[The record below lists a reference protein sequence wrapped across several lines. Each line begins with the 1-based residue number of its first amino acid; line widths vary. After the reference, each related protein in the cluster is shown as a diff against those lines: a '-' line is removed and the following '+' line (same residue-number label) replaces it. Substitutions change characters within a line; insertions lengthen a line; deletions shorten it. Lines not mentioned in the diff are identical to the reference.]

1 MTKLNDAE
9 KIALKTLSALKV
21 SKKIHIR
28 TYNALY
34 SKIITAPTVNK
45 INKIMS
51 KLDED
56 LKVVGDEKMTKKL
69 VLKVK
74 KEIAKPKVINKV
86 VNKLSYVI
94 DQEAINNGYNFRFHG
109 IQIKLLEKKA
119 PKNSLIVHT
128 VEYFPKST
136 DFGFAGALLG
146 LKTANQY
153 KGIVETFKKIKF
165 NKKAIEAIEMTT
177 TTDDGSYE
185 WIPALIAGLGGYTII
200 TTKAIQ
206 KVIVSKKK
214 HTIFKDNESQN
225 CLYSAVLSYFE
236 SKMDDNRN
244 AKAVYNKLIQEEE
257 KYSKPYEM
265 HEIKELASFCNASI
279 NIKDLINGD
288 NQTFSG
294 GHNRFSIELMNT
306 KYNHVDL
313 LVHNYNE
320 VEIVDNLKEMND
332 IKKNSK
338 FYIEKYGQL
347 ITLDK
352 TYKLKEDPFKV
363 VFKDWKQKNKF
374 ENKFIN
380 KSSDEYKLLMNY
392 DYKLH
397 TFFNKFD
404 INDDL
409 YKEIDL
415 KKAYF
420 NYSDINYNKFYVGVP
435 SGSFINYKTGSDFD
449 YSKLN
454 KRIVGFFQVKIVSS
468 NLDDRLG
475 FINGSV
481 HVLFSSVINLL
492 ISVGV
497 KLEFLNVSLSV
508 SCHMPFDDRFL
519 QKTKILV
526 DGVEYDDVK
535 YYCKAYGLFLRDCD
549 EIDITIKPLKCD
561 KEYFSTII
569 NDNFNMYHN
578 KDVNNDHIVEIN
590 FIDKDP
596 KSYCHIAYAIHS
608 YITTI
613 ILDQLIQMNLDYV
626 FGVKLDSIVIKK
638 DYDFKFNNIFEEMK
652 FNNIFEEKKANIYS
666 MLNNNY
672 NKHSNEINNNDYG
685 FVDDEEI
692 NLNKELPF
700 YDYDYEFN
708 SNVIYHSHEPN
719 FNRSF
724 TSLELNKWSYDSS
737 YYRSYILPVVNE
749 EINFDDCFLYSGDY
763 IYNILV
769 FIGGKGGAGKSNSIL
784 RKLKNKNI
792 CYTTGGWN
800 LISGMKSK
808 FTEII
813 GLSLPN
819 LTGKCGSTNTEKHS
833 NNNIKFL
840 ILDEPTLINPNIID
854 DVISEYP
861 DIFIF
866 LVGDIRED
874 GFFFQCS
881 INNNVINPSTYD
893 LQYVEYTKSFRF
905 EPELDLKLDKL
916 REIMILYKDE
926 PNRNKKLFDFVKE
939 FFSENFKDLKDITFN
954 DRDIGISD
962 LNDLKNDNVLTNYFI
977 KRGAKPQYYIKNTI
991 FNKMQWKGQKLDSI
1005 PNHKNYECKLFKTI
1019 HSFQGLD
1026 LDNDNKIII
1035 AVMSNFDYNLFYTA
1049 LSRAKRCDQIVI
1061 INDLENL

>member
-9 KIALKTLSALKV
+9 KTALKTLSALKV
-21 SKKIHIR
+21 NKKIHIR

-86 VNKLSYVI
+86 VKKLSYVI
-94 DQEAINNGYNFRFHG
+94 DKEAIDNGYNFLFHG
-109 IQIKLLEKKA
+109 IQIQLLQKKA
-119 PKNSLIVHT
+119 PKGSLIVHT
-128 VEYFPKST
+128 VEFFPAT
-136 DFGFAGALLG
+136 ANFGFAGALMG
-146 LKTANQY
+146 MKTANEY
-153 KGIVETFKKIKF
+153 KDIVETFKKIKF
-165 NKKAIEAIEMTT
+165 NQIAIHAIEIAMTT
-177 TTDDGSYE
+177 TDGTYE

-214 HTIFKDNESQN
+214 HTVFKDNESEN
-225 CLYSAVLSYFE
+225 CLYSGVLSYFE

-244 AKAVYNKLIQEEE
+244 AKAVYNKLIKEEK

-288 NQTFSG
+288 NETFSG

-313 LVHNYNE
+313 LAHNYNE
-320 VEIVDNLKEMND
+320 VEIVDDLRAMNG

-347 ITLDK
+347 ITLEK

-363 VFKDWKQKNKF
+363 VFNDWKQKNKF

-404 INDDL
+404 INDEL

-435 SGSFINYKTGSDFD
+435 SGSFINYSTGSDFD

-497 KLEFLNVSLSV
+497 KFEFLNVSLSV

-526 DGVEYDDVK
+526 DGVEYDDIK
-535 YYCKAYGLFLRDCD
+535 YYCKAYGLFLRDSND
-549 EIDITIKPLKCD
+549 IDITIKPLKCD
-561 KEYFSTII
+561 KEYFSTIT

-578 KDVNNDHIVEIN
+578 KDANNDHIVEIN

-638 DYDFKFNNIFEEMK
+638 DYDFKFNLNLLQEMA
-652 FNNIFEEKKANIYS
+652 FDESIFEEKKANVYS

-685 FVDDEEI
+685 FDEEI
-692 NLNKELPF
+692 NLFQELPF
-700 YDYDYEFN
+700 YDYGFN
-708 SNVIYHSHEPN
+708 ANVIYHSKEPI

-737 YYRSYILPVVNE
+737 YYRPYVLPIVNE
-749 EINFDDCFLYSGDY
+749 EIKFDECFLYSGDY

-792 CYTTGGWN
+792 CYTTGAWN

-808 FTEII
+808 FSEIN
-813 GLSLPN
+813 GYSLPN
-819 LTGKCGSTNTEKHS
+819 LTGKCGSVKTEKHS
-833 NNNIKFL
+833 NNNIKYMV
-840 ILDEPTLINPNIID
+840 IDEPTLISKNIID

-874 GFFFQCS
+874 GFYFQCS

-905 EPELDLKLDKL
+905 EPELDLKLDNL
-916 REIMILYKDE
+916 RQTMLLYKDDL
-926 PNRNKKLFDFVKE
+926 NRNKKLFDYVKE
-939 FFSENFKDLKDITFN
+939 SFSGNFKDLKDITFN
-954 DRDIGISD
+954 HRDIGISD

-977 KRGAKPQYYIKNTI
+977 EHGAKPQYYIKNTI

-1005 PNHKNYECKLFKTI
+1005 PDHKNYECKLFKTI

-1061 INDLENL
+1061 INDLQNL

>member
-9 KIALKTLSALKV
+9 KTALKTLSALKV

-34 SKIITAPTVNK
+34 SKIITSPTVNK

-56 LKVVGDEKMTKKL
+56 LKVVGDEKMSKKL

-94 DQEAINNGYNFRFHG
+94 DKEAIDNGYNYKFHR
-109 IQIKLLEKKA
+109 IQIQSLQKKA
-119 PKNSLIVHT
+119 PKGSLIVHT
-128 VEYFPKST
+128 VEYSPKLT
-136 DFGFAGALLG
+136 DFGFAGALMG
-146 LKTANQY
+146 MKTANQY
-153 KGIVETFKKIKF
+153 KDVVETFKKIKF

-177 TTDDGSYE
+177 TTDDGTYE

-214 HTIFKDNESQN
+214 HTLFKDNESEN

-244 AKAVYNKLIQEEE
+244 AKAVYNKLIKEEE

-294 GHNRFSIELMNT
+294 GNNRFSIELMNT

-313 LVHNYNE
+313 LAHNYNE
-320 VEIVDNLKEMND
+320 VEIVDDLKAMNG

-338 FYIEKYGQL
+338 FYIEKFGQL
-347 ITLDK
+347 ITLEK

-404 INDDL
+404 INDEL

-435 SGSFINYKTGSDFD
+435 SGSFINYSTGLDFD
-449 YSKLN
+449 YSKLS
-454 KRIVGFFQVKIVSS
+454 KKIVGFFQVKIVSS

-497 KLEFLNVSLSV
+497 KFEFLNVSLSV

-549 EIDITIKPLKCD
+549 DIDITIKPLECD
-561 KEYFSTII
+561 KDFFGTIT

-578 KDVNNDHIVEIN
+578 KDLNDDDIVEIN
-590 FIDKDP
+590 FINKDP

-613 ILDQLIQMNLDYV
+613 ILDQLMQLDLDYV

-638 DYDFKFNNIFEEMK
+638 DYEFKFNNIFED
-652 FNNIFEEKKANIYS
+652 KKANIYS
-666 MLNNNY
+666 MLNNSY
-672 NKHSNEINNNDYG
+672 NKDSNEINNNDYG
-685 FVDDEEI
+685 FVDD
-692 NLNKELPF
+692 NLFEELPF
-700 YDYDYEFN
+700 HEFVD
-708 SNVIYHSHEPN
+708 NVFHHSKGPN
-719 FNRSF
+719 FIS
-724 TSLELNKWSYDSS
+724 SLELNKWSYDSS
-737 YYRSYILPVVNE
+737 YYRPYIIPIVNE

-763 IYNILV
+763 IYNNLIC
-769 FIGGKGGAGKSNSIL
+769 IGGKGGAGKSNSIL
-784 RKLKNKNI
+784 RTLKNKYI
-792 CYTTGGWN
+792 CFTSNGWN

-808 FTEII
+808 FSEVIAH
-813 GLSLPN
+813 SLPN
-819 LTGKCGSTNTEKHS
+819 LTGKCGSLKTEKHS
-833 NNNIKFL
+833 NNNIKYL
-840 ILDEPTLINPNIID
+840 VIDELTLISKNIID

-866 LVGDIRED
+866 LIGDIRQD
-874 GFFFQCS
+874 GFYFQCS
-881 INNNVINPSTYD
+881 INNNIINPSLYD
-893 LQYVEYTKSFRF
+893 LQYVEYKKSFRF
-905 EPELDLKLDKL
+905 EPELELKLDQL
-916 REIMILYKDE
+916 RRVMLEYKDE
-926 PNRNKKLFDFVKE
+926 SNRNKKLFDYVKE
-939 FFSENFKDLKDITFN
+939 SFSENFKDLKDITFN

-962 LNDLKNDNVLTNYFI
+962 LNDLKNENILSNYFI
-977 KRGAKPQYYIKNTI
+977 ERGAKPQYFIKNTI

-1005 PNHKNYECKLFKTI
+1005 PDHKNYECKLFKTI

-1061 INDLENL
+1061 INDLQNL

>member
-9 KIALKTLSALKV
+9 KTALKTLSALKV

-34 SKIITAPTVNK
+34 SKIITSPTVNK

-56 LKVVGDEKMTKKL
+56 LKVVGDEKMSKKL

-86 VNKLSYVI
+86 VKKLSYVI
-94 DQEAINNGYNFRFHG
+94 DQEAINNGYNYLFHK
-109 IQIKLLEKKA
+109 IQIRQIQKMA
-119 PKNSLIVHT
+119 PKDSLIVHT
-128 VEYFPKST
+128 VKYYGVDESDYNTDYRPRIYKS
-136 DFGFAGALLG
+136 
-146 LKTANQY
+146 
-153 KGIVETFKKIKF
+153 IKF
-165 NKKAIEAIEMTT
+165 NILAINAIKFNNTT
-177 TTDDGSYE
+177 TNGTYE
-185 WIPALIAGLGGYTII
+185 WIPAIVARNGGYAEI
-200 TTKAIQ
+200 TTKAIK
-206 KVIVSKKK
+206 KVIVLKKK
-214 HTIFKDNESQN
+214 HTVFKDNESEN
-225 CLYSAVLSYFE
+225 CLYSAVLSFFE

-244 AKAVYNKLIQEEE
+244 AKAIYNKLIKEEE

-294 GHNRFSIELMNT
+294 GNNRFSIELMNT

-313 LVHNYNE
+313 LAHNYNE
-320 VEIVDNLKEMND
+320 VEIVDDFKKMNQ

-338 FYIEKYGQL
+338 FYIEKFGQL
-347 ITLDK
+347 ITLEK

-374 ENKFIN
+374 DNKFIN

-404 INDDL
+404 INDEL

-420 NYSDINYNKFYVGVP
+420 NYSDINYNKFYVGLP
-435 SGSFINYKTGSDFD
+435 SGSFINYRTGSDFD

-497 KLEFLNVSLSV
+497 KFEFLNVSLSV

-549 EIDITIKPLKCD
+549 DIDLTIKPLKCD
-561 KEYFSTII
+561 KEYFSTIT
-569 NDNFNMYHN
+569 NENFNMYHN
-578 KDVNNDHIVEIN
+578 KDFNNDDIVEIN
-590 FIDKDP
+590 FINKDP

-613 ILDQLIQMNLDYV
+613 ILDQLIKMNLDYV

-638 DYDFKFNNIFEEMK
+638 DYDFKFNLNLLQELPFDES
-652 FNNIFEEKKANIYS
+652 IFEEKKANVYS
-666 MLNNNY
+666 MLKY
-672 NKHSNEINNNDYG
+672 NSSTISTPDAE
-685 FVDDEEI
+685 
-692 NLNKELPF
+692 
-700 YDYDYEFN
+700 
-708 SNVIYHSHEPN
+708 
-719 FNRSF
+719 RSVF
-724 TSLELNKWSYDSS
+724 QADG
-737 YYRSYILPVVNE
+737 YYRPYILPSKDE
-749 EINFDDCFLYSGDY
+749 LEFDACFLYTDEY
-763 IYNILV
+763 IYNNIV
-769 FIGGKGGAGKSNSIL
+769 FIGGKGGSGKTTSLINGL
-784 RKLKNKNI
+784 TNKNI
-792 CYTTGGWN
+792 CYTTTCWN

-808 FTEII
+808 YPSII
-813 GLSLPN
+813 GYSLPN
-819 LTGKCGSTNTEKHS
+819 LTGKCGETKTEKYNNS
-833 NNNIKFL
+833 NVKYI
-840 ILDEPTLINPNIID
+840 IIDELTLISKNIID
-854 DVISEYP
+854 NIISEYP

-866 LVGDIRED
+866 LVGDIQKD
-874 GFFFQCS
+874 GFYFQCS
-881 INNNVINPSTYD
+881 INNNIINPSSYD
-893 LQYVEYTKSFRF
+893 LQYVEYKKSFRF
-905 EPELDLKLDKL
+905 EPELDYYLDQL
-916 REIMILYKDE
+916 RGAMLLYKDE
-926 PNRNKKLFDFVKE
+926 PNKNKKLSDFVKNL
-939 FFSENFKDLKDITFN
+939 FSYNYKDLKDITFN

-962 LNDLKNDNVLTNYFI
+962 LNDLKNENILSNYFI
-977 KRGAKPQYYIKNTI
+977 ERGAKPQYYIKNTI

-1005 PNHKNYECKLFKTI
+1005 PDHKNYECKLFKTI

-1061 INDLENL
+1061 INDLQNL

>member
-9 KIALKTLSALKV
+9 KTALKTLSALKV

-56 LKVVGDEKMTKKL
+56 LKVVGDEKMSKKL

-86 VNKLSYVI
+86 VKKLSYVI
-94 DQEAINNGYNFRFHG
+94 DQEAINNGYNYKFHR
-109 IQIKLLEKKA
+109 IQIQLLQKKA
-119 PKNSLIVHT
+119 PKGSLIVHT
-128 VEYFPKST
+128 VEYSPKLT
-136 DFGFAGALLG
+136 DFGFAGALMG
-146 LKTANQY
+146 MKTANQY
-153 KGIVETFKKIKF
+153 KDVVETFKKIKF
-165 NKKAIEAIEMTT
+165 NKKAIEGIEMTT
-177 TTDDGSYE
+177 TTDDGTYE

-214 HTIFKDNESQN
+214 HTLFKDNQSEN

-244 AKAVYNKLIQEEE
+244 AKAVYNKLIKEEE

-294 GHNRFSIELMNT
+294 GNNRFSIELMNT

-313 LVHNYNE
+313 LAHNYNE
-320 VEIVDNLKEMND
+320 VEIVDDLKAMNG

-338 FYIEKYGQL
+338 FYIEKFGQL

-352 TYKLKEDPFKV
+352 TYKLKEDPFKI
-363 VFKDWKQKNKF
+363 VFNDWKQKNKF

-404 INDDL
+404 INDEL

-435 SGSFINYKTGSDFD
+435 SGSFINYSTGLDFD
-449 YSKLN
+449 YSKLS
-454 KRIVGFFQVKIVSS
+454 KKIVGFFQVKIVSS

-497 KLEFLNVSLSV
+497 KFEFLNVSLSV

-549 EIDITIKPLKCD
+549 DIDITIKPLECD
-561 KEYFSTII
+561 KDFFGTIT

-578 KDVNNDHIVEIN
+578 KDLNDDDIVEIN
-590 FIDKDP
+590 FINKDP

-613 ILDQLIQMNLDYV
+613 ILDQLMQLDLDYV

-638 DYDFKFNNIFEEMK
+638 DYEFKFNNIFED
-652 FNNIFEEKKANIYS
+652 KKANIYS
-666 MLNNNY
+666 MLNNSY
-672 NKHSNEINNNDYG
+672 NKDSNEINNNDYG
-685 FVDDEEI
+685 FVDD
-692 NLNKELPF
+692 NLFEELPF
-700 YDYDYEFN
+700 HEFVD
-708 SNVIYHSHEPN
+708 NVFHHSKGPN
-719 FNRSF
+719 FIS
-724 TSLELNKWSYDSS
+724 SLELNNWSYDSS
-737 YYRSYILPVVNE
+737 YYRSYILPIVNE
-749 EINFDDCFLYSGDY
+749 EINFNKCFLYSGDY
-763 IYNILV
+763 IYNNIV
-769 FIGGKGGAGKSNSIL
+769 FIGGKGGSGKTTSLINGL
-784 RKLKNKNI
+784 TNKNI
-792 CYTTGGWN
+792 CYTTTCWN

-808 FTEII
+808 YPSII
-813 GLSLPN
+813 GYSLPN
-819 LTGKCGSTNTEKHS
+819 LTGKCGETKTEKYNNS
-833 NNNIKFL
+833 NVKYI
-840 ILDEPTLINPNIID
+840 IIDELTLISKNIID
-854 DVISEYP
+854 NIISEYP
-861 DIFIF
+861 NIFIF
-866 LVGDIRED
+866 LVGDIQKD
-874 GFFFQCS
+874 GFYFQCS
-881 INNNVINPSTYD
+881 INNNIINPSSYD
-893 LQYVEYTKSFRF
+893 LQYVEYKKSFRF
-905 EPELDLKLDKL
+905 EPELDYYLDQL
-916 REIMILYKDE
+916 REAMLLYKDE
-926 PNRNKKLFDFVKE
+926 PNKNKKLSDFVKNL
-939 FFSENFKDLKDITFN
+939 FSYNYKDLKDITFN

-962 LNDLKNDNVLTNYFI
+962 LNDLKNENILSNYFI
-977 KRGAKPQYYIKNTI
+977 ERGAKPQYYIKNTI

-1005 PNHKNYECKLFKTI
+1005 PDHKNYECKLFKTI

-1061 INDLENL
+1061 INDLQNL

>member
-9 KIALKTLSALKV
+9 KTALKTLSALKV

-56 LKVVGDEKMTKKL
+56 LKVVGDEKMSKKL

-86 VNKLSYVI
+86 VKKLSYVI
-94 DQEAINNGYNFRFHG
+94 DQNAIDNGYNYLFHK
-109 IQIKLLEKKA
+109 IQIRQIQKMA
-119 PKNSLIVHT
+119 PKDSLIVHT
-128 VEYFPKST
+128 VKYYGADESDYNTDYRPRIYKS
-136 DFGFAGALLG
+136 
-146 LKTANQY
+146 
-153 KGIVETFKKIKF
+153 IKF
-165 NKKAIEAIEMTT
+165 NILAINAIKFNNTT
-177 TTDDGSYE
+177 TNGTYE
-185 WIPALIAGLGGYTII
+185 WIPAIVARNGGYAEI
-200 TTKAIQ
+200 TTKAIK
-206 KVIVSKKK
+206 KVIVLKKK
-214 HTIFKDNESQN
+214 HTVFKDNESEN
-225 CLYSAVLSYFE
+225 CLYSAVLSFFE

-244 AKAVYNKLIQEEE
+244 AKAVYNKLIKEEE

-294 GHNRFSIELMNT
+294 GNNRFSIELMNT

-313 LVHNYNE
+313 LAHNYNE
-320 VEIVDNLKEMND
+320 VEIVDDFKKMNQ

-338 FYIEKYGQL
+338 FYIEKFGQL

-352 TYKLKEDPFKV
+352 TYKLKEDPFKI
-363 VFKDWKQKNKF
+363 VFNDWKQKNKF
-374 ENKFIN
+374 DNKFIN
-380 KSSDEYKLLMNY
+380 KSSAEYQLLMNY

-404 INDDL
+404 INDEL

-435 SGSFINYKTGSDFD
+435 SGSFINYSTGLDFD
-449 YSKLN
+449 YSKLS
-454 KRIVGFFQVKIVSS
+454 KKIVGFFQVKIVSS

-497 KLEFLNVSLSV
+497 KFEFLNVSLSV

-549 EIDITIKPLKCD
+549 DIDLTIKPLKCD
-561 KEYFSTII
+561 KEYFSTIT
-569 NDNFNMYHN
+569 NENFNMYHN
-578 KDVNNDHIVEIN
+578 KDFNNDDIVEIN
-590 FIDKDP
+590 FINKDP

-613 ILDQLIQMNLDYV
+613 ILDQLIKMNLDYV

-638 DYDFKFNNIFEEMK
+638 DYDFKFNLNLLQELPFDES
-652 FNNIFEEKKANIYS
+652 IFEEKKANVYS
-666 MLNNNY
+666 MLKY
-672 NKHSNEINNNDYG
+672 NSSTISTPDAE
-685 FVDDEEI
+685 
-692 NLNKELPF
+692 
-700 YDYDYEFN
+700 
-708 SNVIYHSHEPN
+708 
-719 FNRSF
+719 RSVF
-724 TSLELNKWSYDSS
+724 QADG
-737 YYRSYILPVVNE
+737 YYRPYILPSKDE
-749 EINFDDCFLYSGDY
+749 LEFDACFLYTDEY
-763 IYNILV
+763 IYNNIV
-769 FIGGKGGAGKSNSIL
+769 FIGGKGGSGKTTSLINGL
-784 RKLKNKNI
+784 TNKNI
-792 CYTTGGWN
+792 CYTTTCWN

-808 FTEII
+808 YPSII
-813 GLSLPN
+813 GYSLPN
-819 LTGKCGSTNTEKHS
+819 LTGKCGETKTEKYNNS
-833 NNNIKFL
+833 NVKYI
-840 ILDEPTLINPNIID
+840 IIDELTLISKNIID
-854 DVISEYP
+854 NIISEYP

-866 LVGDIRED
+866 LVGDIRQD
-874 GFFFQCS
+874 GFYFQCS
-881 INNNVINPSTYD
+881 INNNIINPSSYD
-893 LQYVEYTKSFRF
+893 LQYVEYKKSFRF
-905 EPELDLKLDKL
+905 EPKLDYYL
-916 REIMILYKDE
+916 DCVRDLMIRFKDE
-926 PNRNKKLFDFVKE
+926 PDKNKILSDYIKYY
-939 FFSENFKDLKDITFN
+939 FSENFKDLKDITFN
-954 DRDIGISD
+954 DSDIGISD
-962 LNDLKNDNVLTNYFI
+962 LNDLKNENILSNYFI
-977 KRGAKPQYYIKNTI
+977 ERGAKPQYYIKNTI

-1005 PNHKNYECKLFKTI
+1005 PDHKNYECKLFKTI

-1061 INDLENL
+1061 INDLQNL